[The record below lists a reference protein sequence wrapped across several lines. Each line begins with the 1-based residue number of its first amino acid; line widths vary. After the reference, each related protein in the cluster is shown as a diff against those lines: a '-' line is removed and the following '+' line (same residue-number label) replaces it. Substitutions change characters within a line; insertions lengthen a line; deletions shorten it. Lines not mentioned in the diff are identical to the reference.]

1 MAKLKDRHGRLRA
14 VSGKTLCLL
23 NYMRDICK
31 SYIKLKVVFVSTIVA
46 IMFVNHIKTKEI
58 VKF

>member
-1 MAKLKDRHGRLRA
+1 M
-14 VSGKTLCLL
+14 
-23 NYMRDICK
+23 CK